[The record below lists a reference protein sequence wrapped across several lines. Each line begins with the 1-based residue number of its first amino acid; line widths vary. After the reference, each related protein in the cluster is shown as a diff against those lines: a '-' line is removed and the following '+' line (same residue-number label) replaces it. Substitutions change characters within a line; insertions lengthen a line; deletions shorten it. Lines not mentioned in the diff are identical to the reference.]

1 MVWYYKFNCIFLK
14 VGILHAYGQIII
26 QMKGC
31 TFNVFDKLQAKVTED
46 LFIPQAQG
54 RQARGKEDLF

>member
-1 MVWYYKFNCIFLK
+1 M
-14 VGILHAYGQIII
+14 HMEQIII
-26 QMKGC
+26 KMKGC

-46 LFIPQAQG
+46 LFLPQAQR

>member
-1 MVWYYKFNCIFLK
+1 M
-14 VGILHAYGQIII
+14 HMEQIII
-26 QMKGC
+26 KMKGC

-46 LFIPQAQG
+46 LFLPQAQG